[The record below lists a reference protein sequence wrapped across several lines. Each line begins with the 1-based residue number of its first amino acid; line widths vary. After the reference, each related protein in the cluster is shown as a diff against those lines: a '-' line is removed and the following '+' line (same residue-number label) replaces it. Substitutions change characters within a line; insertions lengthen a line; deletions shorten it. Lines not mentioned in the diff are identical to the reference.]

1 MPFFAQSVSKRWADG
16 AVGIAEF
23 SAEFQPGTITSLVG
37 RNGSGK
43 TTILRLLAGLLPP
56 DSGSIERPLGR
67 VGFLFQRGS
76 LWPHLTVREQLM
88 LALRLVAK
96 DSNAGVTADNTLAGM
111 RLTAIAKCYPSE
123 LSGGQQQL
131 AEIARC
137 LCLSPKVILL
147 DEITNSLDPVAQEE
161 IYRQISRLKESG
173 LTIVASTHDIPWAR
187 RASDL
192 VIYVAGGSVI
202 RKGPPNEV
210 MDDPA
215 DPMFSALRTSYSH

>member
-1 MPFFAQSVSKRWADG
+1 MPFSAQSVSKRWPDG
-16 AVGIAEF
+16 AVGIADL
-23 SAEFQPGTITSLVG
+23 SAEFLPGTLTALVG

-43 TTILRLLAGLLPP
+43 TTILRLLAGLLLP
-56 DSGSIERPLGR
+56 DSGSIKHPPGR
-67 VGFLFQRGS
+67 IGFLFQRGS

-96 DSNAGVTADNTLAGM
+96 DPDAGAAADNTLAGM
-111 RLTAIAKCYPSE
+111 KLTAIARCYPSE

-137 LCLSPKVILL
+137 LCLKPQVILL
-147 DEITNSLDPVAQEE
+147 DEIASSLDPVAQEE
-161 IYRQISRLKESG
+161 IYRRVDGLRESG

-187 RASDL
+187 RASDV
-192 VIYVAGGSVI
+192 VIYVADGKVI
-202 RKGPPNEV
+202 RQGPPNEV

-215 DPMFSALRTSYSH
+215 DAMFSALRTPCSR

>member
-1 MPFFAQSVSKRWADG
+1 MPLSVQSVSKRWPDG
-16 AVGIAEF
+16 AVGVSEI
-23 SAEFQPGTITSLVG
+23 SATFLPGTITSLVG

-43 TTILRLLAGLLPP
+43 TTILRLLAGLLAP
-56 DSGSIERPLGR
+56 DSGSTERPPGR

-96 DSNAGVTADNTLAGM
+96 DPNAGVTADDTLAGM

-137 LCLSPKVILL
+137 LCLSPQVILL

-161 IYRQISRLKESG
+161 IYRQIGRLRESG
-173 LTIVASTHDIPWAR
+173 LTIVASTHDMRWAHR
-187 RASDL
+187 ESDV
-192 VIYVAGGSVI
+192 VIYVAGGNVI

-215 DPMFSALRTSYSH
+215 DPMFFSLRSSYSR